1 MNVIMRRKLLGV
13 TAICLGL
20 SMFVGCSNAKPSTEQ
35 EKPAAEVSQ
44 KDTASDKVSEN
55 NTSTNTNTA
64 KNDKTVNSTK
74 TNSTNASKISNAP
87 KGGAAK
93 QQSTDKKE
101 SDRYSVAGI
110 DNAAEFEKTFNTVK
124 DLVAKNNK
132 TEVAKYVMYPINAY
146 IDGKKTAI
154 SKEADFVKNYDKIM
168 NAKVKKALA
177 NQNVA
182 NTFVNQ
188 YGVMVG
194 QGELWFSQF
203 NNNPK
208 KYCIYGINNQE

>member
-1 MNVIMRRKLLGV
+1 MKRRLLGV

-20 SMFVGCSNAKPSTEQ
+20 CIFAGCSSSKPSTENQ
-35 EKPAAEVSQ
+35 KSAAEVTEQ
-44 KDTASDKVSEN
+44 GTATDKVAEN
-55 NTSTNTNTA
+55 SDTA
-64 KNDKTVNSTK
+64 KNDKAVSSTTTINTNTK
-74 TNSTNASKISNAP
+74 TNSTNSSKTSTTP
-87 KGGAAK
+87 KESTAK
-93 QQSTDKKE
+93 QQTTLKKE
-101 SDRYSVAGI
+101 SNRYSVAGI

-124 DLVAKNNK
+124 DLVAKDNK

-146 IDGKKTAI
+146 VDGKKTAI

-194 QGELWFSQF
+194 KGELWFSQF

-208 KYCIYGINNQE
+208 KYCIYGINNQ